1 MLIRIYHTVLRGYST
16 HRELRIG
23 RMPYFFAEEDIE
35 WYAEDSGDFGRDRYA
50 TSWDAEYD
58 RRKSFQV
65 FQCVGQRVTRS
76 PAIGKD
82 EFLLH
87 CFIDKG

>member
-1 MLIRIYHTVLRGYST
+1 
-16 HRELRIG
+16 
-23 RMPYFFAEEDIE
+23 
-35 WYAEDSGDFGRDRYA
+35 
-50 TSWDAEYD
+50 
-58 RRKSFQV
+58 V